1 MDSESWR
8 WIWLAVA
15 AVFAVGELSAP
26 GTFFLLPFA
35 IGAAVAAVLAF
46 AGASLVVELV
56 AFIGVSLVALA
67 AFRNLAHRLDQE
79 EPTDGIGSKRLIGR
93 PAKVIEAIEGTHD
106 LGTVRIDREEWRAES
121 GNGEPIPVGSPVK
134 VVEVRGTRVV
144 VFAAEPLEAAGEAHP
159 GGAAGPDPENAP
171 DHAAEPDPEPPS
183 TTD

>member
-1 MDSESWR
+1 VDSESWR

-46 AGASLVVELV
+46 AGASLVVELA

-79 EPTDGIGSKRLIGR
+79 EPTDGIGSKRLIGQ
-93 PAKVIEAIEGTHD
+93 PAKVIEAIDGAHD
-106 LGTVRIDREEWRAES
+106 LGIVRIDREEWRAES
-121 GNGEPIPVGSPVK
+121 GDGSALPVDTPVK

-144 VFAAEPLEAAGEAHP
+144 VFPVEPLPRAAS
-159 GGAAGPDPENAP
+159 D
-171 DHAAEPDPEPPS
+171 
-183 TTD
+183 